1 MSEDEAIDVLQN
13 CIADYVIGEYCEKCE
28 DRLVCADKNEDCYFQ
43 QAIDTILDLYQQ
55 KCKQN
60 KDAKDYI
67 EYYLLDNMSIE
78 GNAENTHK
86 ELKKIYNML
95 GGDNLR

>member
-1 MSEDEAIDVLQN
+1 MSEDEAT
-13 CIADYVIGEYCEKCE
+13 EKLK
-28 DRLVCADKNEDCYFQ
+28 RLVARCKECKFATCENCEINWTEV
-43 QAIDTILDLYQQ
+43 QAIETILDLYQQ

-86 ELKKIYNML
+86 ELKKLYNML

>member
-1 MSEDEAIDVLQN
+1 MSEDEAVNILKTMCTDN
-13 CIADYVIGEYCEKCE
+13 FCIEQLKT
-28 DRLVCADKNEDCYFQ
+28 K
-43 QAIDTILDLYQQ
+43 QAIETILDLYQQ

-67 EYYLLDNMSIE
+67 EYYLLDNMKIE
-78 GNAENTHK
+78 GNAKNTHE
-86 ELKKIYNML
+86 ELKKLYNTL